1 MARRRKYTPWSAT
14 NGLLFGVASGV
25 VLALAEVVLAV
36 AAGESAMRPVRMSAG
51 VVLGPAVFSAQVSA
65 GTALLAGLGVHLA
78 LSAVSG
84 LLYSL
89 LDAMLPPDGR
99 GRWEFQAAVGMLFGI
114 FIWLVSFQFFA
125 RGYYPWFLDVP
136 QFPQIVLH
144 AVFLGL
150 PLAMLFTAAE
160 RRRALLDATEAAEA
174 EARGVDM

>member
-1 MARRRKYTPWSAT
+1 MARRRYTPWSAT
-14 NGLLFGVASGV
+14 NGLLFGVAAGV
-25 VLALAEVVLAV
+25 VLALAEIVLAV
-36 AAGESAMRPVRMSAG
+36 STGDSALRPVRMSAG
-51 VVLGPAVFSAQVSA
+51 VVLGPRVFTPLVST
-65 GTALLAGLGVHLA
+65 GTALLAGIGVHVV
-78 LSAVSG
+78 LSAISG

-99 GRWEFQAAVGMLFGI
+99 GRWEFQSAVGMLFGM

-174 EARGVDM
+174 EARGADL